1 MKSALILLTGLALAA
16 SAMAAPA
23 SAQLAPN
30 ARPDRGVCWI
40 EERARP
46 GSGSL
51 LFYAGRHVNGRY
63 QLEIFQNDG
72 LGQVIA
78 EQSGSFRGNGLGAS
92 LLSSIFVGAQHQRGG
107 IGPAAPTGVQ
117 QGNVTIVRTTRGWNT
132 PQPIEMYGYEA
143 RLRVFDERGRQICHY
158 RY

>member
-1 MKSALILLTGLALAA
+1 MKSALKALTGLAI
-16 SAMAAPA
+16 AMTAIAAPA
-23 SAQLAPN
+23 SAQLAAS
-30 ARPDRGVCWI
+30 ARLDRGVCWI

-51 LFYAGRHVNGRY
+51 LFYAGRHEAGRY

-72 LGQVIA
+72 RGQVIA
-78 EQSGSFRGNGLGAS
+78 EQSGSFRGNGLGPS

-107 IGPAAPTGVQ
+107 IGPAAPAGVQ
-117 QGNVTIVRTTRGWNT
+117 QGNVTIVRTTRGWNE

-143 RLRVFDERGRQICHY
+143 RLRVYDARGRQICQY
-158 RY
+158 IY